1 MVEAYILIQTEA
13 GKASDVAREVSTM
26 TGVTMCE
33 YVMGPYEVIARVEA
47 ASGDELGKLVIARI
61 QSVPGITRTTSPA
74 VVLTCTVSPS
84 LFRSSACEAES
95 TSILPATA

>member
-61 QSVPGITRTTSPA
+61 QSVPGITRTT
-74 VVLTCTVSPS
+74 TCTIVH
-84 LFRSSACEAES
+84 L
-95 TSILPATA
+95 

>member
-13 GKASDVAREVSTM
+13 GKASDVAREVATL

-47 ASGDELGKLVIARI
+47 TNADELGKLVIAKI
-61 QSVPGITRTTSPA
+61 QSVAGITRTT
-74 VVLTCTVSPS
+74 TCTIVH
-84 LFRSSACEAES
+84 
-95 TSILPATA
+95 I